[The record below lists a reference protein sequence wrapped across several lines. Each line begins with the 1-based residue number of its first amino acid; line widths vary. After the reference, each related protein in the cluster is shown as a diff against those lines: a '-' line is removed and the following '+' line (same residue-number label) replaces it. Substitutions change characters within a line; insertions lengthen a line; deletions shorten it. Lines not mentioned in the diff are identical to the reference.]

1 MASEDPKRTLFGNVA
16 GDDYDR
22 LLEQHRAL
30 STRFEAEQ
38 DRIAALEKAEQA
50 RQARIHDAIG
60 DAEAVLTGLDSAATE
75 LASLVLPAPPAIA
88 PSDLELATRRLFPR
102 LLAGLDIGHAED
114 EECERIA
121 RLRDAPD
128 GRTSW
133 ESSTLTDAGERSL
146 EASAALV
153 NETVV
158 TARYASGVFPEGGVP
173 GTVESFCHALAA
185 SLAARERARLAAL
198 ERGHVT
204 LLGNEIGLLRL
215 RALREAQGDNLAE
228 VSLELGQRL
237 RLEQEGLYGQKA
249 WGATVFDCA
258 GRLDTLART
267 KGGEAFEIGGTL
279 TCLVPEAVV
288 TEAAECVRAIAVEL
302 GLPDTVAV
310 G

>member
-1 MASEDPKRTLFGNVA
+1 MAAEDPKRTLFGNVA

-30 STRFEAEQ
+30 STQYEAAQ

-50 RQARIHDAIG
+50 RQARIGEVIG
-60 DAEAVLTGLDSAATE
+60 DAEAIVAGLDSAATE

-102 LLAGLDIGHAED
+102 LLASLGIGHADD
-114 EECERIA
+114 EESERIA

-128 GRTSW
+128 GRTTW

-153 NETVV
+153 GETVV
-158 TARYASGVFPEGGVP
+158 TARYASGVFPEDGMPVM
-173 GTVESFCHALAA
+173 VERFCHALAA
-185 SLAARERARLAAL
+185 SLAARERARSEAL
-198 ERGHVT
+198 ERGDVT
-204 LLGNEIGLLRL
+204 LLGDEIGLLRL
-215 RALREAQGDNLAE
+215 RALREAQGDSVAE

-237 RLEQEGLYGQKA
+237 RLEQQGLYGQNA
-249 WGATVFDCA
+249 WNATVFDCA
-258 GRLDTLART
+258 GRLDTLARAN
-267 KGGEAFEIGGTL
+267 GGEAFEIGGSL
-279 TCLVPEAVV
+279 TCLVPAAVASEVAKV
-288 TEAAECVRAIAVEL
+288 TRAIALEL
-302 GLPDTVAV
+302 GLPDTVTV